1 MPRIVLEN
9 DLPPARIFTG
19 LLLRA
24 LRRNCSSFPP
34 RSESRT
40 PSGTARTSI
49 RS

>member
-1 MPRIVLEN
+1 MLRTVA
-9 DLPPARIFTG
+9 DKDVRHARIFSG
-19 LLLRA
+19 FLPRP

-40 PSGTARTSI
+40 PSGSARSSI